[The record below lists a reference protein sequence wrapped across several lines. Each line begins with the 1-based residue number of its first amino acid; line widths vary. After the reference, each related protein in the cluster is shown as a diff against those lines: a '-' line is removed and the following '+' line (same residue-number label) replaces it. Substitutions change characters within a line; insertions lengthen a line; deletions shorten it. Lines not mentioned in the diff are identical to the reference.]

1 MIERSKSD
9 PTTSNRSQE
18 SAGLPASQA
27 IKSQDPIT
35 HSIRI
40 IRQEGFTRFIVL
52 SFRKLFSQL
61 VLFGYLV
68 RFYLTKPRLARVVKI
83 GDIDQTHDASLITP
97 ESHPTSQAYPEANR
111 DGDAF
116 SHADKVQEGAY
127 WYARMA
133 SERVELITEGQAR
146 FNGRRVLFVLPVL
159 GAGGGSN
166 SVFLAAQAMRKMGVD
181 AQIMNLEANRKS
193 FMKSYPNVG
202 VPVFFGTIQDIPST
216 AIQYDAVVA
225 TSNITVAWIAPALA
239 LRSDLVMGYYIQDYE
254 AYFYPPESEGYRH
267 AAESYT
273 LLPNQVRCVTTQ
285 WIADQIR
292 HHHEIDCH
300 LVGGHID
307 TDLFRPRPL
316 ASLSASSQPIR
327 IAAMIRP
334 VSRRRSPGMT
344 MEILQQVSRRYGS
357 KLEFVLFGCEPYDPD
372 FAPLPKNFPWKL
384 AGELRP
390 AQIANLLNESDI
402 FVDYSV
408 FQALGLTALE
418 AMACGVAT
426 IVPSNGGTCTFARN
440 AENCLV
446 VDTSDPSAS
455 SAGLRRLI
463 EDDTL
468 RQEIQRNA
476 IPTGVRFYPELPAVN
491 ILKALFP

>member
-1 MIERSKSD
+1 MMIERSKAD
-9 PTTSNRSQE
+9 QTTSNRSQ
-18 SAGLPASQA
+18 AADGIPGSQA
-27 IKSQDPIT
+27 IKPQDPIT
-35 HSIRI
+35 HGLRI
-40 IRQEGFTRFIVL
+40 IRQEGFVRFIGL
-52 SFRKLFSQL
+52 SFRKLISQL

-68 RFYLTKPRLARVVKI
+68 RFYLTKPRHARIIKI
-83 GDIDQTHDASLITP
+83 GDIDQSRDASLITP
-97 ESHPTSQAYPEANR
+97 ETHPTSQAYHAENR
-111 DGDAF
+111 GDAF
-116 SHADKVQEGAY
+116 SQDDKVQEGAH

-133 SERVELITEGQAR
+133 SERVELISEGQVR

-181 AQIMNLEANRKS
+181 AQIMNLEANRKP

-225 TSNITVAWIAPALA
+225 TSNITVAWIAPALD
-239 LRSDLVMGYYIQDYE
+239 LRADLVMGYYIQDYE
-254 AYFYPPESEGYRH
+254 AYFYPPGSEGYRH
-267 AAESYT
+267 AADSYT
-273 LLPNQVRCVTTQ
+273 LIRNQVRCVTTE

-316 ASLSASSQPIR
+316 ASSSVGSQPIR

-357 KLEFVLFGCEPYDPD
+357 KLEFVLFGCEPHDPD
-372 FAPLPKNFPWKL
+372 FASLPKDFPWKL

-418 AMACGVAT
+418 AMASGAAS
-426 IVPSNGGTCTFARN
+426 IVPSNGGTSTFARH

-446 VDTSDPSAS
+446 VDTSDSSAS
-455 SAGLRRLI
+455 YAALQRLI

-468 RQEIQRNA
+468 RQKIQRNA
-476 IPTGVRFYPELPAVN
+476 IQTGVRFYPELPAFN